1 MARLRIVELTK
12 VFGTKKVLNNIS
24 IEVPEASFTS
34 ILGPPGAGKTTL
46 LRIIAGVEPPT
57 SGKIYLDDQDI
68 TLLPPK
74 DRNVAM
80 IYQTFALYP
89 HMTVFDNIAS
99 PLRARRL
106 SENEIKKK
114 VKDIAD
120 FLGISHLLERFPREL
135 SGGEKQ
141 RVAVARALVRE
152 AEIYLMDEP
161 LTNLD
166 YKLREAARA
175 ELKKM
180 CKELKY
186 TMIYATPDPLDALAM
201 SDHVYVLF
209 GGEIVQSGPTRKVY
223 DFPDNIDVARYF
235 SFPAMNFV
243 ECTVKH
249 MDDKVAI
256 KMPFTD
262 IIVQKS
268 EIDISEGEYIVGI
281 RPHELKIMEKPS
293 ISGVSFK
300 ARLRLTYVIG
310 SESIAYAD
318 AGETS
323 LAIHVPFIYKIAEPK
338 EVFINLDPMKILIF
352 DKEKRKRVW
361 PR

>member
-1 MARLRIVELTK
+1 MARLRIVGLTK
-12 VFGTKKVLNNIS
+12 VFGTKKVLNNVS

-68 TLLPPK
+68 TSIPPK
-74 DRNVAM
+74 NRNVAM

-89 HMTVFDNIAS
+89 HMSVFDNIAS

-106 SENEIKKK
+106 NESEIKKK

-120 FLGISHLLERFPREL
+120 FLGISHLLKRFPREL

-141 RVAVARALVRE
+141 RVAVARALVKE
-152 AEIYLMDEP
+152 AKIYLMDEP

-166 YKLREAARA
+166 YKLKEAARA
-175 ELKKM
+175 ELKRL
-180 CKELKY
+180 CKELKH

-223 DFPDNIDVARYF
+223 DLPDNIDIAGYF

-249 MDDKVAI
+249 VDDKVTI

-268 EIDISEGEYIVGI
+268 EMNISEGRYIVGI
-281 RPHELKIMEKPS
+281 RPYELKIVEKPPM
-293 ISGVSFK
+293 SGVSFK
-300 ARLRLTYVIG
+300 ARLKLTYVIG

-318 AGETS
+318 VGETN
-323 LAIHVPFIYKIAEPK
+323 LVIHVPFIYKITEPK
-338 EVFINLDPMKILIF
+338 EVIVNLDPMRILIF
-352 DKEKRKRVW
+352 NKEDKKRVW
-361 PR
+361 PG